1 MFFKQFP
8 KIDYDFNRTG
18 VIQKMVDL
26 YRSVRPL
33 PSFLDEYSGYKF
45 YNIKNGER
53 PDIVSG
59 RLYGTSRYY
68 WTFFLLNDHLHDGY
82 RAWPMS
88 QEALQDYMA
97 KEYRGFAIETS
108 PKATDSTD
116 DGPFENSLSGRFT
129 LGETVVGG
137 TSGASG
143 TVTKKIVDLS
153 QLIVQD
159 TTGTFSSNDLIVGQT
174 SSNSVSAH
182 RVYKYIDAPYYYY
195 KAGDAL
201 KHPVTNA
208 DHITG
213 GVNNSQTEFV
223 SNRAYLE
230 EQNDSN
236 ATIRYVEP
244 AFINK
249 FTKSFKE
256 LLNR

>member
-8 KIDYDFNRTG
+8 KVDYDFNRTG
-18 VIQKMVDL
+18 VVQKMVDL

-33 PSFLDEYSGYKF
+33 PTFLDTYSGYKF

-68 WTFFLLNDHLHDGY
+68 WTFFVINEHLHDGY

-88 QEALQDYMA
+88 QESLQDYMS
-97 KEYRGFAIETS
+97 KEYNGFAIETK
-108 PKATDSTD
+108 PKVISGP
-116 DGPFENSLSGRFT
+116 DGAFENSLSGRFT
-129 LGETVVGG
+129 LGETVIGA
-137 TSGASG
+137 SSNASG

-159 TTGTFSSNDLIVGQT
+159 TTGTFIAPELITGQT
-174 SSNSVSAH
+174 STNSVSSN
-182 RVYKYIDAPYYYY
+182 RVFKYLDAPYYYY
-195 KAGDAL
+195 KAGDA
-201 KHPVTNA
+201 KKQPVTSA

-213 GVNNSQTEFV
+213 GVNHSQLEFV

-230 EQNDSN
+230 DRNDSN
-236 ATIRYVEP
+236 AQIRYIDP

-249 FTKSFKE
+249 FTKAFKD
-256 LLNR
+256 LINR

>member
-1 MFFKQFP
+1 MYFKQFP

-18 VIQKMVDL
+18 VVQKMVDL

-33 PSFLDEYSGYKF
+33 PSFLDEYSAYKF

-68 WTFFLLNDHLHDGY
+68 WTFFLVNDHLHDGY

-88 QEALQDYMA
+88 QESLFDYME

-108 PKATDSTD
+108 PKVTSGP
-116 DGPFENSLSGRFT
+116 DGAFENSLSGRFT
-129 LGETVVGG
+129 LGETVIG
-137 TSGASG
+137 SSSNASG
-143 TVTKKIVDLS
+143 TITKKIADLS

-159 TTGTFSSNDLIVGQT
+159 TTGTFTAPELIVGQT
-174 SSNSVSAH
+174 STNSVSSN
-182 RVYKYIDAPYYYY
+182 RVYKYIDAPYYFY

-201 KHPVTNA
+201 KKPVTSA

-213 GVNNSQTEFV
+213 GVNHSQLEFV

-236 ATIRYVEP
+236 SRIRYVDP

-249 FTKSFKE
+249 FTKSFKD
-256 LLNR
+256 LINR

>member
-8 KIDYDFNRTG
+8 KVDYDFNRTG
-18 VIQKMVDL
+18 VVQKMVDL

-33 PSFLDEYSGYKF
+33 PTFLDTYSGYKF

-68 WTFFLLNDHLHDGY
+68 WTFFVINEHLHDGY

-88 QEALQDYMA
+88 QESLQDYMT
-97 KEYRGFAIETS
+97 KEYNGFAIETK
-108 PKATDSTD
+108 PKVISGP
-116 DGPFENSLSGRFT
+116 DGAFENSLSGRFT
-129 LGETVVGG
+129 LGETVIG
-137 TSGASG
+137 TSSNASG

-159 TTGTFSSNDLIVGQT
+159 TTGTFTAPELITGQT
-174 SSNSVSAH
+174 STNSVSSN
-182 RVYKYIDAPYYYY
+182 RVFKYLDAPYYYY
-195 KAGDAL
+195 KAGDA
-201 KHPVTNA
+201 KKQPVTSA

-213 GVNNSQTEFV
+213 GVNHSQLEFV

-230 EQNDSN
+230 DRNDSN
-236 ATIRYVEP
+236 AQIRYIDP

-249 FTKSFKE
+249 FTKAFKD
-256 LLNR
+256 LINR

>member
-1 MFFKQFP
+1 MSFFKQFP
-8 KIDYDFNRTG
+8 KVQYDFNRTG
-18 VIQKMVDL
+18 VLQNMVDIF
-26 YRSVRPL
+26 RSVRPL
-33 PSFLDEYSGYKF
+33 PSFLDDVSAYK
-45 YNIKNGER
+45 YYEVKNGER

-59 RLYGTSRYY
+59 RLYGTSQYY
-68 WTFFLLNDHLHDGY
+68 WTFFVINDHLHDGY

-108 PKATDSTD
+108 PKATDGP
-116 DGPFENSLSGRFT
+116 DGAFEDSLSGRFT

-174 SSNSVSAH
+174 SSNSVSAN

-201 KHPVTNA
+201 KLPVTNA

-223 SNRAYLE
+223 SNRAHLE
-230 EQNDSN
+230 EKNDEYSK
-236 ATIRYVEP
+236 IRYIDP
-244 AFINK
+244 TYINR
-249 FTKSFKE
+249 FVRNFDE
-256 LLNR
+256 IINR

>member
-8 KIDYDFNRTG
+8 KVDYDFNRTG
-18 VIQKMVDL
+18 VVQKMVDL

-33 PSFLDEYSGYKF
+33 PTFLDTYSGYKF

-68 WTFFLLNDHLHDGY
+68 WTFFVINEHLHDGY

-88 QEALQDYMA
+88 QESLQDYMT
-97 KEYRGFAIETS
+97 KEYNGFAIETK
-108 PKATDSTD
+108 PKVISGP
-116 DGPFENSLSGRFT
+116 DGAFENSLSGRFT
-129 LGETVVGG
+129 LGETVIGAK
-137 TSGASG
+137 SNASG
-143 TVTKKIVDLS
+143 TVTKKIADLS

-159 TTGTFSSNDLIVGQT
+159 TTGTFTAPELITGQT
-174 SSNSVSAH
+174 STNSVSSN
-182 RVYKYIDAPYYYY
+182 RVFKYLDAPYYYY
-195 KAGDAL
+195 KAGDA
-201 KHPVTNA
+201 KKQPVTSA

-213 GVNNSQTEFV
+213 GVNHSQLEFV

-230 EQNDSN
+230 DRNDSN
-236 ATIRYVEP
+236 AQIRYIDP

-249 FTKSFKE
+249 FTKAFKD
-256 LLNR
+256 LINR